1 MATMTHAEAVSSG
14 ATERYLL
21 SQMPEPECDAFE
33 EHYFDCFVCADDVKA
48 GFVIAQELRRKPA
61 GEVVRFWPRV
71 RGKVAVYAT
80 AASIALV
87 GLAGWEQVRIQ
98 GLQTTISQQ
107 RQIGVPQTADFSSAR
122 GESIPTFDSHRAAAL
137 LVIIDP
143 ADVAPL
149 YTWSIID
156 AQNRVKLTRQ
166 VSDSQAQTLM
176 FPITIPAGSL
186 EPGKYALR
194 VLSKQEARYEFTVR

>member
-1 MATMTHAEAVSSG
+1 MT
-14 ATERYLL
+14 
-21 SQMPEPECDAFE
+21 
-33 EHYFDCFVCADDVKA
+33 
-48 GFVIAQELRRKPA
+48 EL
-61 GEVVRFWPRV
+61 EVVTPNL
-71 RGKVAVYAT
+71 RGSCVAVQHQ
-80 AASIALV
+80 IH
-87 GLAGWEQVRIQ
+87 GLFKISKRAG
-98 GLQTTISQQ
+98 S
-107 RQIGVPQTADFSSAR
+107 
-122 GESIPTFDSHRAAAL
+122 
-137 LVIIDP
+137 P

-166 VSDSQAQTLM
+166 VSDSQAQNLM